1 VTALLTLIPEI
12 GALRVLAAVV
22 VGQLVVSALMD
33 LFGLLQ
39 IPVVVLSLN
48 RVAGFVNSRPYG

>member
-1 VTALLTLIPEI
+1 MTALLTLIPEI